1 MNFFHAFKLF
11 CGYWFF
17 LYFLF
22 SSSFCYYFFSVSIM
36 STFGSGK
43 YLVIAPVKCNIL
55 QDISLFK
62 KGDINKM
69 TIQTIAH
76 FKSAISSSPLV
87 TKQKGRPL
95 TSISKGR
102 RWQKAKYLVFA
113 FAVKD
118 WGIFFKVYHLPGYNA
133 AKCQIEARMRMC

>member
-1 MNFFHAFKLF
+1 VEIRRVNFFHAFKLF

-102 RWQKAKYLVFA
+102 RWQKAKISGLRFCRE
-113 FAVKD
+113 
-118 WGIFFKVYHLPGYNA
+118 GLGNFFQSLPPTW
-133 AKCQIEARMRMC
+133 I